1 MKVTSRSSGFWTS
14 TVAYG
19 LPGDAHLTTISAVLR
34 AGFCAESAVEPE
46 LDPEDLPP
54 PVVDVELPSWSW
66 LELLH
71 PPTPRSLP

>member
-1 MKVTSRSSGFWTS
+1 MKVTSRSLGFWTS

-19 LPGDAHLTTISAVLR
+19 LPGDAHLTRIAEALW

-71 PPTPRSLP
+71 PPPPPSLP